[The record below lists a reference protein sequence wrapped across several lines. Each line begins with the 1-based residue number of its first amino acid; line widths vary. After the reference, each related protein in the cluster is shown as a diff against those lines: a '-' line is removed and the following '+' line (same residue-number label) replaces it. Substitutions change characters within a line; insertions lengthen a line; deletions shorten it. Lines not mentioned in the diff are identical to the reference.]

1 MVRRPPARVNFLIV
15 HNRPHEPTRPRQL
28 FLGNEGRLVYLD
40 EAGEGG
46 QDVRYAKSMLA
57 AILATAG
64 LATFGPVPVAAQGK
78 AGGLSGQGVPGGPQ
92 GGLSGSQRQGGLP
105 GENPAMVMF
114 RALDTNGDGVV
125 TEEEFLAPHEQR
137 FDAMDTNGDGR
148 LTPEEFNPM
157 ASPPPGFGTPLK
169 QDR

>member
-1 MVRRPPARVNFLIV
+1 M
-15 HNRPHEPTRPRQL
+15 RQ
-28 FLGNEGRLVYLD
+28 EKER
-40 EAGEGG
+40 E
-46 QDVRYAKSMLA
+46 DVRFARLMLA
-57 AILATAG
+57 AILATSE
-64 LATFGPVPVAAQGK
+64 LTTFDAVTAAAQGK
-78 AGGLSGQGVPGGPQ
+78 PGGVGGQQGPAGGPP

-148 LTPEEFNPM
+148 LTPEEFTT
-157 ASPPPGFGTPLK
+157 AGPPPGFATPL
-169 QDR
+169 QQRR